1 MSLRLAVATE
11 DFGSHFKRSIA
22 KAAKLAVEGVRLNA
36 RSELDVLKAT
46 DSALRQILLY
56 VTERQMNVAGLSC
69 PTKHALYEQE
79 FLEPRLEIIR
89 KSMSLVGKLQTKE
102 LIVRCG
108 SIPDSADN
116 GSDAAESKTID
127 PADPFGFAAAAT
139 NAKPSP
145 AKEFSTLC
153 EILNDLAA
161 YGNHVGCVLQLQLTD
176 FNVDRI
182 QQLLNAVTTGPLSIV
197 FDPATAVM
205 TGADENERYRTL
217 HNSIGY
223 VRARDAV
230 RNVDGAGTEVA
241 VGSGVVDWV
250 TLLPTLIEADYHGW
264 VCVER
269 TGGDSRAEDVKRGI
283 TALSQLMPQTGS

>member
-11 DFGSHFKRSIA
+11 DFGNNLKRSIA
-22 KAAKLAVEGVRLNA
+22 QAAQLAVKGVRLNA

-46 DSALRQILLY
+46 NSGLRQTLLY
-56 VTERQMNVAGLSC
+56 VNERQMNVAGLSC

-108 SIPDSADN
+108 SIPDSEDS
-116 GSDAAESKTID
+116 GSDTPDNQRTDA
-127 PADPFGFAAAAT
+127 ADPFGFAAAAT
-139 NAKPSP
+139 VAKPSP
-145 AKEFSTLC
+145 AKQFATLC

-161 YGNHVGCVLQLQLTD
+161 YGNHVGCILQLQLTD
-176 FNVDRI
+176 FNVERI
-182 QQLLNAVTTGPLSIV
+182 KLLLNAVTTGPLSIV

-205 TGADENERYRTL
+205 TGTDEIERYRTL
-217 HNSIGY
+217 YNSVGY

-241 VGSGVVDWV
+241 VNRGIVKWME
-250 TLLPTLIEADYHGW
+250 LIPTIVEADYRGW
-264 VCVER
+264 VCIER
-269 TGGDSRAEDVKRGI
+269 TGGESRAEDVRSGVSYVKTLI
-283 TALSQLMPQTGS
+283 PETGD